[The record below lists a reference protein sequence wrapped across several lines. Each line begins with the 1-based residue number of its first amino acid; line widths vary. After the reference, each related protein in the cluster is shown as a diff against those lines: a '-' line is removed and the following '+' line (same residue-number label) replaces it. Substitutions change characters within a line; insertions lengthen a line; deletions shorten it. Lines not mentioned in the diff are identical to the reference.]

1 MTAHHTSH
9 TPLWR
14 RVISPPTTRLGWY
27 SLGFVGMVVLLMFA
41 LGMAVGA
48 LNAAG
53 LPNLAGHPWLMTMVL
68 ILLGVPA
75 LAAVA
80 TGLLAIIRGG
90 ERSIVI
96 ITSILLPIIVI
107 LGEVLVPW
115 LVSLYTHA

>member
-1 MTAHHTSH
+1 MTAHTPH

-14 RVISPPTTRLGWY
+14 RVLSPPATRLGWY
-27 SLGFVGMVVLLMFA
+27 SVVFVGAVVLLMFA

-53 LPNLAGHPWLMTMVL
+53 LPNLAGYPWLITMVL
-68 ILLGVPA
+68 FVLGAPA
-75 LAAVA
+75 LAAIA

-90 ERSIVI
+90 ERSIVVI
-96 ITSILLPIIVI
+96 ASVLLPVIVI

-115 LVSLYTHA
+115 LASL

>member
-1 MTAHHTSH
+1 MSTHTPH

-14 RVISPPTTRLGWY
+14 KVLSPPTTRLGWY
-27 SLGFVGMVVLLMFA
+27 SLGFVGVVVLLMFA

-53 LPNLAGHPWLMTMVL
+53 LPNLAGYPWLITMVL
-68 ILLGVPA
+68 FVLGAPA
-75 LAAVA
+75 LVAVA

-90 ERSIVI
+90 ERSIVVLA
-96 ITSILLPIIVI
+96 SVLFPIIVI

-115 LVSLYTHA
+115 LLSL

>member
-1 MTAHHTSH
+1 MTTH

-14 RVISPPTTRLGWY
+14 RVLSPPTTRLGWY
-27 SLGFVGMVVLLMFA
+27 SIGFVGAVVLLMFA

-53 LPNLAGHPWLMTMVL
+53 LPNLAGYPWLIATVL
-68 ILLGVPA
+68 LVLGAPA
-75 LAAVA
+75 LAALA

-90 ERSIVI
+90 ERSIVVLA
-96 ITSILLPIIVI
+96 SVLFPIIVI

-115 LVSLYTHA
+115 LVSL